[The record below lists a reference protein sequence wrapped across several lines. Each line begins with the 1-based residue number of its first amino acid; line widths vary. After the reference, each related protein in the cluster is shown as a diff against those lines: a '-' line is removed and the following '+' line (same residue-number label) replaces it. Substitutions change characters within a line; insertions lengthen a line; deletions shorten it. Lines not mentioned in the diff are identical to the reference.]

1 MAGLE
6 GSNGGARRRCL
17 DRTGDYVS
25 RGWRISDNVNKPSH
39 YNQGGIE
46 TIDSIRASTGDGFIW
61 YCVGNADKYIGRCRY
76 KGKLLEDLRKCRN
89 YVDWAIE
96 EAEKLEAAGE
106 SGNHPA
112 IPDSSD
118 RKPLAIPS
126 GWRELEENEPLCE
139 DDLFELDG
147 EWVGHEYDPSGG
159 VYSSRIHRQHIR
171 KIEADEPKPL
181 AIPEGWREL
190 EPDEFPRV
198 TDMYENEGAWRKRI
212 NDSSIEYARYDVR
225 QIRKIEADE
234 PKPLAIPEGWRE
246 LQVGEMRSKTDMYFF
261 KGCWKTY
268 GGFDPAGSQ
277 SPKYDKAIHRK
288 QIRKIEPA
296 NTSETPNSS
305 TPAEWVPK
313 VGDKVRVVKPDRL
326 AAGMDGVIV
335 EEKNGGYAVRIPQA
349 RLTSYALKPED
360 LELIEAAP

>member
-1 MAGLE
+1 M
-6 GSNGGARRRCL
+6 
-17 DRTGDYVS
+17 
-25 RGWRISDNVNKPSH
+25 SDSVNKPAH

-106 SGNHPA
+106 SGNCPK

-118 RKPLAIPS
+118 RKPLAIPA
-126 GWRELEENEPLCE
+126 GWRELEPDEVPVSTDMHEWMGGWFYRN
-139 DDLFELDG
+139 DDAT
-147 EWVGHEYDPSGG
+147 HEYCWFNN
-159 VYSSRIHRQHIR
+159 RHIR
-171 KIEADEPKPL
+171 KIESDERKQP
-181 AIPEGWREL
+181 AIPDGWREL

-313 VGDKVRVVKPDRL
+313 VGDRVKVVGNDPKLCGDRAVVYEVNSCSLSARVVSY
-326 AAGMDGVIV
+326 DGRR
-335 EEKNGGYAVRIPQA
+335 EGWLRF
-349 RLTSYALKPED
+349 ED